1 MSRNDYTTTNL
12 LDYLYYQSYYNLTG
26 IDFSRQTDTNIPHQ
40 INFTE
45 KLEEEDATI
54 FYCWKAGKNYPKLFF
69 GFIDCNKII

>member
-40 INFTE
+40 IKFTDTNIPHQINFTE

-54 FYCWKAGKNYPKLFF
+54 FYC
-69 GFIDCNKII
+69 

>member
-45 KLEEEDATI
+45 KLEEEEATI
-54 FYCWKAGKNYPKLFF
+54 FYC
-69 GFIDCNKII
+69 